1 MPGLIFKDRK
11 PTTKRVACSR
21 WHLSSL
27 LESTKLTSARRS
39 QQRPKYFSLIQ
50 TRHAASIEGFGT
62 GASKLKR
69 KDLRFFDRSTGKIG
83 ICGEVRLP
91 GPGKGKSA
99 YDAELVQNA
108 SQKAEEASAQFF
120 FTWDVNVFVLWD
132 RSRWR
137 EPLLE
142 RRVREWPL
150 GLQFLRDAN
159 EVGKPENLDFIKTK
173 FLPGLLL
180 DLARIYRGENE
191 DWPMPPDDIFLRSLE
206 RHLSIPIEIARAH
219 LAERSDSSKPFKG
232 RLQEW
237 MLDQDW
243 YVPANDRERWA
254 EALDRAAK
262 TLAHVLANRLI
273 FYQALKARFPSLPGL
288 KLRGKNAEQA
298 YASLQRLFEKA
309 VHTSGDYEPLFS
321 PNEQDWAG
329 KLLFEGTGSI
339 EAWQVA
345 LRGIEAYD
353 FSKIASDVVGK
364 VFQRLVSPE
373 ERHRW
378 GQHFTGDDPV
388 DLINSFCVR
397 TADAAILDPACGS
410 GSFLVR
416 AYYRERWLD
425 PHKSHAEVLGQL
437 FGCDISLYPAH
448 LATLNLAAREINE
461 EANYPRIARRD
472 FFDLDP
478 EEPFCEIPPDHTKVE
493 LPALDAVVGNPPYVR
508 QERIDPKEKNK
519 IVGIVARRFPGLRF
533 SGRSDFHCYF
543 WPAASAMLAEGG
555 YFGFLTSSSWLDVEY
570 GFLLQ
575 KWILENFK
583 LVAVMESDAEPWFE
597 DARVKTCA
605 TILQRCSDAN
615 ERTRTLVKF
624 VKFKSP
630 LAEVIGVVADRAE
643 LRFPAIDSLRD
654 QIESVTEDFE
664 DPRMR
669 IIVKRQKD
677 LWEEGVRARRV
688 LAKSGVTA
696 PAPDDDDD
704 DSATNDGEQ
713 GHDGGDWQLGSD
725 SEYAAGKWGRYLRAP
740 DIYFEIMRNY
750 GAHFVRLGEI
760 VGIRFGVK
768 TGCDDFFMPH
778 DITAEALQR
787 FEAARDFKRRLGVD
801 RDLAETG
808 KVKIVR
814 AGDGSEHPIEPR
826 YLKPEVHS
834 LMTIDRPVIRAS
846 DLERVI
852 LLVEGPLSALK
863 GTWVSR
869 YLRYGETHT
878 FESTK
883 SRAVPVPERST
894 VAGRDPWY
902 DLTKIAKPGFA
913 LWPKATQYRHVAV
926 FNPESLIANCRLYD
940 LSLKDGIDL
949 DPECLTAVL
958 NSTVVAL
965 WRHYY
970 GRYTG
975 TEGSLD
981 TMVGDLALLEVP
993 DPRVVDGKI
1002 ADKLTKAFR
1011 MLAARSIGS
1020 LVEEQLME
1028 CHSPERAQALASGP
1042 LVLPEELRQ
1051 SDRRELDDAVFEL
1064 LGVTDASHRER
1075 LVDRLYLAT
1084 AEHFRRIRVVEIQ
1097 KMEQRA
1103 KSKNT
1108 RVTVAELA
1116 SDVWEAA
1123 IFKDKEPLERWISL
1137 WREPR
1142 VTFNI
1147 PAEGAPRLV
1156 AENSMFDRETVFF
1169 GTDRNAQRAVC
1180 SSRPQA
1186 ELVAR
1191 LAQLGFRGEIEAPD
1205 VAAQCSEVLSELN
1218 ERLAE
1223 AEGEFETIASSRVP
1237 DEKTRDEILQLLI
1250 RWFLRG
1256 KPALVRTVKES
1267 TESAEE
1273 PKLVVTLSSI
1283 I

>member
-1 MPGLIFKDRK
+1 MAPDQPTRIHETDFCAQIATAAEIFFAN
-11 PTTKRVACSR
+11 T
-21 WHLSSL
+21 
-27 LESTKLTSARRS
+27 ESPFR
-39 QQRPKYFSLIQ
+39 
-50 TRHAASIEGFGT
+50 AASIEGFGT

-69 KDLRFFDRSTGKIG
+69 KDLRFFDLSTGRIA

-91 GPGKGKSA
+91 GPGKGRSA
-99 YDAELVQNA
+99 YDMELVQNA
-108 SQKAEEASAQFF
+108 SQKAEDAGAQFF

-150 GLQFLRDAN
+150 KLHFLRDAI

-206 RHLSIPIEIARAH
+206 RHLSIPIEITRAH
-219 LAERSDSSKPFKG
+219 LAERSNSSRPFKG

-273 FYQALKARFPSLPGL
+273 FYQALKARFPSLPRL
-288 KLRGKNAEQA
+288 KLRGAKNAEQA

-309 VHTSGDYEPLFS
+309 VQTSGDYEPLFS

-329 KLLFEGTGSI
+329 KLLFEGKGSI
-339 EAWQVA
+339 DEWQVT
-345 LRGIEAYD
+345 LHGIEAYD
-353 FSKIASDVVGK
+353 FSEIASDVVGK

-397 TADAAILDPACGS
+397 TAGAAVLDPACGS

-416 AYYRERWLD
+416 AYYRKRWLD
-425 PHKSHAEVLGQL
+425 PRKSHAEVLCQL

-448 LATLNLAAREINE
+448 LATLNLAAREITE
-461 EANYPRIARRD
+461 EANYPRITRRD
-472 FFDLDP
+472 FFDVDP
-478 EEPFCEIPPDHTKVE
+478 QEAFCEIPPDHTKIE
-493 LPALDAVVGNPPYVR
+493 LPPLNAVVGNPPYVR
-508 QERIDPKEKNK
+508 QERIESKQKDAC
-519 IVGIVARRFPGLRF
+519 VVLQRWPGLRL
-533 SGRSDFHCYF
+533 SGRSDLHCYF
-543 WPAASAMLAEGG
+543 WPAASKMLAEGG
-555 YFGFLTSSSWLDVEY
+555 YLGFMTSSSWLDVEY
-570 GFLLQ
+570 GFLVQ

-605 TILQRCSDAN
+605 TILRRCSDAN
-615 ERTRTLVKF
+615 ERMSTSVKF
-624 VKFKSP
+624 VKFKLP
-630 LAEVIGVVADRAE
+630 LAQIIGVAPEQAD
-643 LRFPAIDSLRD
+643 LRFPAVDSLRD
-654 QIESVTEDFE
+654 LIENVADDFE
-664 DPRMR
+664 DPRVR
-669 IIVKRQKD
+669 IIVKRQRD
-677 LWEEGVRARRV
+677 LLDEGIRAGRI
-688 LAKSGVTA
+688 LAGSAGRNGWDEGEGDA
-696 PAPDDDDD
+696 DDSPDDSRSR
-704 DSATNDGEQ
+704 DSSAF
-713 GHDGGDWQLGSD
+713 QLGAASD
-725 SEYAAGKWGRYLRAP
+725 YAGKWGRFLRAP
-740 DIYFEIMRNY
+740 DIYFEIMRRF
-750 GAHFVRLGEI
+750 GSRFVPLAEI
-760 VGIRFGVK
+760 IDIRFGVK
-768 TGCDDFFMPH
+768 SGCDAFFMPH
-778 DITAEALQR
+778 DITSEALQR
-787 FEAARDFKRRLGVD
+787 FEAAREFKRRFGVD
-801 RDLAETG
+801 RDLVERG
-808 KVKIVR
+808 KVKVIR
-814 AGDGSEHPIEPR
+814 AGDGSEHPIEAE

-834 LMTIDRPVIRAS
+834 LMTIDRPIIRKS
-846 DLERVI
+846 DLDRVI
-852 LLVEGPLSALK
+852 LLVEERLPALK
-863 GTWVSR
+863 GTWVAR

-878 FESTK
+878 FASSK

-894 VAGRDPWY
+894 VAGREPWY
-902 DLTKIAKPGFA
+902 DLTKLVRPGFA

-926 FNPESLIANCRLYD
+926 FNPESLIANCRPYD
-940 LSLKDGIDL
+940 LSLKGGSDL
-949 DPECLTAVL
+949 DSESLTAIL
-958 NSTVVAL
+958 NSTVVAM

-981 TMVGDLALLEVP
+981 TMVGDLALLEVS
-993 DPRVVDGKI
+993 DPRAASPAITKRIVASFDR
-1002 ADKLTKAFR
+1002 LTQR
-1011 MLAARSIGS
+1011 PSGR
-1020 LVEEQLME
+1020 LVEEQLMD
-1028 CHSPERAQALASGP
+1028 CHSPERAQVIASSP
-1042 LVLPEELRQ
+1042 LVLSEELRQ

-1064 LGVTDASHRER
+1064 LGVTDAGQRR
-1075 LVDRLYLAT
+1075 QLADRLHLAT

-1097 KMEQRA
+1097 KMEQRS

-1116 SDVWEAA
+1116 SDVWDAA
-1123 IFKDKEPLERWISL
+1123 IFKSKDPLERWIAL
-1137 WREPR
+1137 WPEPR

-1147 PAEGAPRLV
+1147 LAEGESSLV

-1169 GTDRNAQRAVC
+1169 GKDRNAQRAVC
-1180 SSRPQA
+1180 SSRAQA

-1191 LAQLGFRGEIEAPD
+1191 LAQLGFRGEIETPD
-1205 VAAQCSEVLSELN
+1205 AASQCGEVLSELN

-1223 AEGEFETIASSRVP
+1223 ARDEFETIASSRVP
-1237 DEKTRDEILQLLI
+1237 DEKTRDETLQLLT
-1250 RWFLRG
+1250 RWFIHG
-1256 KPALVRTVKES
+1256 KPAPGRSENES
-1267 TESAEE
+1267 TESAGGSELE
-1273 PKLVVTLSSI
+1273 VALD
-1283 I
+1283 